1 MKFLK
6 SWIGRA
12 LTYSF
17 FFGVF
22 LGALSYML
30 RNSVLQTSTFSDYIL
45 VFTYFMCYPIYMVIH
60 KVLGG
65 LGRPRGV
72 SIVYSVSFIT
82 WITIYE
88 IIMRY
93 LAS

>member
-6 SWIGRA
+6 SWVGRA

-22 LGALSYML
+22 LGVLSYILKNLVPQASM
-30 RNSVLQTSTFSDYIL
+30 FSDYIL
-45 VFTYFMCYPIYMVIH
+45 VFTYFTCYPVYVVLH

-72 SIVYSVSFIT
+72 SITYSVSFIT

-93 LAS
+93 LVS